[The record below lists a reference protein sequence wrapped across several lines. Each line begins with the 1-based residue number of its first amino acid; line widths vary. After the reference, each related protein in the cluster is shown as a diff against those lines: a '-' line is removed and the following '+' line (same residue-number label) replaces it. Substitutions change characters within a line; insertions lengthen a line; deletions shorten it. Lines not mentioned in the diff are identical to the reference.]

1 MRCKKDNGGCS
12 HLCLIT
18 GREEGFVCACP
29 NIMNLSEDGKTCV
42 ESGTM
47 LLISGE
53 DDIRGVGLLDAD
65 ATETAMSI
73 VRSAGAAAMMDFVVE
88 SRSIFWM
95 NEEGIVTTPLD
106 GKRTDSQLT

>member
-1 MRCKKDNGGCS
+1 M
-12 HLCLIT
+12 
-18 GREEGFVCACP
+18 CACP
-29 NIMNLSEDGKTCV
+29 DIMNISEDGKTCV
-42 ESGTM
+42 ESGAI

-53 DDIRGVGLLDAD
+53 DDIRGVDVLNAD
-65 ATETAMSI
+65 ATATAMPI